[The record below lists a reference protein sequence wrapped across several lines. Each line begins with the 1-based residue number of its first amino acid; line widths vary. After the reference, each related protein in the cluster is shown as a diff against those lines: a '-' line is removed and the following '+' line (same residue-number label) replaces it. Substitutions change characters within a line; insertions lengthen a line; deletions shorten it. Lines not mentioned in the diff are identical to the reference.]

1 MKKRIIICLFITL
14 FILSINVTALAT
26 VELKIGKRISDDG
39 YQSFKNTYLKL
50 GKSSA
55 TKLLG
60 SIFSQIAKNNEQISE
75 ELPYKPSSIIENL
88 TVKNQ
93 RIEEDTREC
102 WANSFTSAFEGEIE
116 GYAKELK
123 DTIPEGFVF
132 NEEDNKEYNWK
143 AISERIVR
151 TDYLQNTL
159 LQPGESATVQLV
171 LRWKNSEEN
180 LGQKVNVAEI
190 SKYENPYG
198 APDIDAK
205 LGNSDEGEADQHS
218 AIVLVSLI
226 TGSKETYFVI
236 GIIIVAIMGAGAY
249 SIKKFVL

>member
-1 MKKRIIICLFITL
+1 M
-14 FILSINVTALAT
+14 
-26 VELKIGKRISDDG
+26 
-39 YQSFKNTYLKL
+39 
-50 GKSSA
+50 
-55 TKLLG
+55 
-60 SIFSQIAKNNEQISE
+60 
-75 ELPYKPSSIIENL
+75 
-88 TVKNQ
+88 
-93 RIEEDTREC
+93 
-102 WANSFTSAFEGEIE
+102 
-116 GYAKELK
+116 
-123 DTIPEGFVF
+123 
-132 NEEDNKEYNWK
+132 
-143 AISERIVR
+143 
-151 TDYLQNTL
+151 QNTL

-205 LGNSDEGEADQHS
+205 LGNSDEGEDDQDS
-218 AIVLVSLI
+218 AIVLVSRI